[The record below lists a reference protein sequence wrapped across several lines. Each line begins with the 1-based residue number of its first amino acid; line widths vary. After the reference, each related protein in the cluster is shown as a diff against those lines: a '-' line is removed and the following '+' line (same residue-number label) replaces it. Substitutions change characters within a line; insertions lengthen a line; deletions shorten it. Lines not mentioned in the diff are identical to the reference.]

1 VWGDGLRGGVVT
13 ERSPKNDEKYKVG
26 GDGVNPKKEIPFHGA
41 LDYLISHCGADV
53 TFGELYTEM

>member
-1 VWGDGLRGGVVT
+1 VVT

-41 LDYLISHCGADV
+41 LDYLIRHCGADV